1 LRVGWLERPSAALG
15 VLTGLNVLNYL
26 DRYVLAAVLP
36 LVTTGLHLSDGQ
48 AGNLQS
54 VFIIVY
60 ALVSPAVGWLGDRGH
75 RLRLA
80 ALGVVVWS
88 LATFGSGLA
97 PTFALLMLA
106 RALVGVGEASYAV
119 VTPSLISDLYP
130 ASRRGRALAIF
141 YAAMPVGSAL
151 GYMLGGAIGSAYG
164 WRAAFFAA
172 GGPGLVLALA
182 LLLLREPPRG
192 RLDMP
197 RTSAVDLSLSAS
209 LRALRQRPS
218 YLVNTA
224 AQTVYSFSMGGLAQW
239 MPTYFFRE
247 RALPLAQA
255 TFLFGLCLVLAGFL
269 GTMLGGY
276 LGDRLST
283 RHRSAHFTVS
293 GATLVLSLPF
303 TLLAVLA
310 SDPAIFWSGM
320 FITLL
325 LLFLNVGPLN
335 AAMTNVLAP
344 ELRARGFALYTLA
357 IHMLGDALSPTLI
370 GHASDAIGLRIP
382 ILVTGLL
389 LGLSGLILLLGR
401 RTLARDL
408 QAEGA

>member
-1 LRVGWLERPSAALG
+1 

-26 DRYVLAAVLP
+26 DRYVGAAVLP
-36 LVTTGLHLSDGQ
+36 LVIAGLHLSDGQ
-48 AGNLQS
+48 AGTLQS
-54 VFIIVY
+54 AFIIVY
-60 ALVSPAVGWLGDRGH
+60 SLISPAVGWAGDRGS

-88 LATFGSGLA
+88 LATFASGLA
-97 PTFALLMLA
+97 PTFALLLLA
-106 RALVGVGEASYAV
+106 RALVGAGEASYAV

-130 ASRRGRALAIF
+130 ASHRGRALAIF
-141 YAAMPVGSAL
+141 YAAIPVGSAL
-151 GYMLGGAIGSAYG
+151 GYMLGGAIGQAYG
-164 WRAAFFAA
+164 WRAAFYVA
-172 GGPGLVLALA
+172 GGPGVLLALA
-182 LLLLREPPRG
+182 LLVLREPRRG
-192 RLDMP
+192 RFDASRATP
-197 RTSAVDLSLSAS
+197 VDLSLAAS

-224 AQTVYSFSMGGLAQW
+224 AQTVYTFSMGGLAYW
-239 MPTYFFRE
+239 MPTYFVRE
-247 RALPLAQA
+247 RALPLERA

-269 GTMLGGY
+269 GTLLGGY
-276 LGDRLST
+276 VGDRFST
-283 RHRSAHFTVS
+283 RYRGAHFSFS
-293 GATLVLSLPF
+293 GVTLVLSLPF
-303 TLLAVLA
+303 TLLAVLG

-335 AAMTNVLAP
+335 AAMANVLAP
-344 ELRARGFALYTLA
+344 ELRGRGFAICTVA

-370 GHASDAIGLRIP
+370 GVASDAVGLRVP
-382 ILVTGLL
+382 VLVTGLL
-389 LGLSGLILLLGR
+389 LALSGLILLIGR